1 MEAMPK
7 FPSVTQLAVPLFIGL
22 VLLEVA
28 FAKFRGTARYET
40 RDTLASLVMGTGSII
55 SGMLVGFIGY
65 QSLLYFWQFRL
76 FEPGLQPWV
85 FVVCFIL
92 DDLRYYW
99 FHRIAHRVRWVW
111 ASHVN
116 HHTSQHYNLS
126 TALRQ
131 TWTGVFTGIFILNVP
146 LVLLGFHPAMIAFV
160 NGFNLVYQFWIHTET
175 IRRLPKF
182 IEAIFNTPS
191 HHRVHHGTNAQY
203 LDANYAGTLIIWDHL
218 FGSFVPEDDDAPVKY
233 GIVRNLATFNPLK
246 IAFHEWI
253 NMGRDFFGR
262 RLSIPQ
268 RLAYL
273 FAPPGWSHDHSRR
286 TSHMIKA
293 DHVQRHPEMAGQPGL
308 PDLPSA
314 VENRS

>member
-1 MEAMPK
+1 MEAFPK
-7 FPSVTQLAVPLFIGL
+7 FPSVTQMAVPLFIGL
-22 VLLEVA
+22 VLLEILLA
-28 FAKFRGTARYET
+28 RFRNSARYET
-40 RDTLASLVMGTGSII
+40 RDTLASLIMGAGSII
-55 SGMLVGFIGY
+55 SGMLIGFIAY
-65 QSLLYFWQFRL
+65 KSLLYFYQFRI
-76 FEPGLQPWV
+76 FEPGLGLWV
-85 FVVCFIL
+85 FVVCFVL

-175 IRRLPKF
+175 IRRLPKMF
-182 IEAIFNTPS
+182 EAIFNTPS
-191 HHRVHHGTNAQY
+191 HHRVHHGTNAKY
-203 LDANYAGTLIIWDHL
+203 LDANYAGTLIIWDRL
-218 FGSFVPEDDDAPVKY
+218 FGSFVPEDDEEPVKY
-233 GIVRNLATFNPLK
+233 GIIRNLATFNPLK

-253 NMGRDFFGR
+253 NMIRDAFGHG
-262 RLSIPQ
+262 LTMTQ

-273 FAPPGWSHDHSRR
+273 FAPPGWSHDQSRR
-286 TSHMIKA
+286 TSDMIKA
-293 DHVQRHPEMAGQPGL
+293 DHVRLHPEEAGLPGL
-308 PDLPSA
+308 PTSVDQQ
-314 VENRS
+314 V